1 MVGCLVVSTVPK
13 KKNGG
18 TVELP
23 KGQYNTTKSPK
34 QKQNIMQLENF
45 KNLTQLIF
53 PIILTQHQT
62 KHA

>member
-1 MVGCLVVSTVPK
+1 M
-13 KKNGG
+13 GG